1 MADKTPTVKNMHK
14 RDLSEVLKA
23 PRITEKA
30 SMVSDK
36 GVYVFEVASWANKNE
51 IGAAVKKFYNVTP
64 TNIRTTVVKA
74 KKVFRRGRHGVKKG
88 GKKAYI
94 ELKKGDKIEL
104 V

>member
-1 MADKTPTVKNMHK
+1 MADKAPTVKNMHK

-30 SMVSDK
+30 SQVSDR

-51 IGAAVKKFYNVTP
+51 IGAAMKKFYNVTP
-64 TNIRTTVVKA
+64 INIRTTAVKE
-74 KKVFRRGRHGVKKG
+74 KKVFRRGKAGVKKG

-104 V
+104 A